1 LEHNLT
7 ERNYSKQYH
16 LIVNAQYALLPNE
29 IDLVLTMLTEIK
41 KEDEDFKT
49 YSFTKAELE
58 KKTNRKWDSMQLK
71 DTVKGL
77 MSKPLEIKVKE
88 NIKGKEF
95 QYWQIFNWFSSFRY
109 RSDGIIT
116 CRFDADLKPYLLGI
130 KERFVISD
138 LRMMLLMKSSYS
150 KRIYLLLKEYSKI
163 GHREFE
169 LETMHS
175 LLKTPK
181 SHKDRYSKFRQSV
194 LDRSM
199 KDINKFTD
207 LKIEYQ
213 VFKRA
218 KKIVRV
224 KFIIRKNDTDLKT
237 FIQIIRELHPNQDL
251 HEYEGRMVRCS
262 DKGLLYWAGTLHH
275 LSKEN
280 AKKSWEYLHEN
291 RKDLEFIKQNR
302 RELEE
307 TLRRLEGG
315 VKK

>member
-1 LEHNLT
+1 MEYNLSN
-7 ERNYSKQYH
+7 RNYSKQYY

-29 IDLVLTMLTEIK
+29 IDLVLTVLTEIK

-58 KKTNRKWDSMQLK
+58 QKTNKKWDSIQLK
-71 DTVKGL
+71 NTVKGL
-77 MSKPLEIKVKE
+77 MTKPLEIKVKD
-88 NIKGKEF
+88 NIEGKELS
-95 QYWQIFNWFSSFRY
+95 YWQIFNWFSSFRY

-116 CRFDADLKPYLLGI
+116 CRFDSDLKPYLLGI

-150 KRIYLLLKEYSKI
+150 KRIYLLLKEYAKI

-169 LETMHS
+169 LETMHN

-181 SHKDRYSKFRQSV
+181 SHKDRFNKFKQSV
-194 LDRSM
+194 LDRSI

-207 LKIEYQ
+207 LKIEYELI
-213 VFKRA
+213 KRA
-218 KKIVRV
+218 KRIIKI
-224 KFIIRKNDTDLKT
+224 KFTIKKNDTDLKT

-251 HEYEGRMVRCS
+251 YKYNERMIRCS
-262 DKGLLYWAGTLHH
+262 DRGLLYWASTLKH

-280 AKKSWEYLHEN
+280 AKKAWEYLHDN
-291 RKDLEFIKQNR
+291 RKNLEFIKENR

-307 TLRRLEGG
+307 TLRRLNNL
-315 VKK
+315 

>member
-1 LEHNLT
+1 MEYSLT
-7 ERNYSKQYH
+7 NRNYSKQYY

-29 IDLVLTMLTEIK
+29 IDLVLTILTEIK

-58 KKTNRKWDSMQLK
+58 QKTNKKWDSMQLK
-71 DTVKGL
+71 NTVKGL
-77 MSKPLEIKVKE
+77 MTKPLEIKVKD
-88 NIKGKEF
+88 NIEGKELG
-95 QYWQIFNWFSSFRY
+95 YWQIFNWFSSFRY
-109 RSDGIIT
+109 RSDGIIS

-150 KRIYLLLKEYSKI
+150 KRIYLLLKEYAKI
-163 GHREFE
+163 GYREFE
-169 LETMHS
+169 LETMHN

-181 SHKDRYSKFRQSV
+181 SHKDRFNKFKQSV
-194 LDRSM
+194 LDRSVS
-199 KDINKFTD
+199 DINKFTD

-213 VFKRA
+213 LIKRA
-218 KKIVRV
+218 KKIVKI
-224 KFIIRKNDTDLKT
+224 KFTIKKNDTDLKT

-251 HEYEGRMVRCS
+251 YNYNDRMVKCS
-262 DKGLLYWAGTLHH
+262 DKGLLYWASTLEH

-280 AKKSWEYLHEN
+280 AKKAWEHLHEN

-302 RELEE
+302 RALEE
-307 TLRRLEGG
+307 TLRRLE
-315 VKK
+315 